1 MNDKYDYTN
10 QNLVFKAYF
19 VFTTAVTKFGIYC
32 CSDHFLVDSIDFLYN
47 ESKDS
52 MDFPKS
58 SQLWGARSPR
68 LLNRFQKN
76 WYQDVAGDE
85 ICRLR

>member
-1 MNDKYDYTN
+1 MDDKYDYTN
-10 QNLVFKAYF
+10 QILFF
-19 VFTTAVTKFGIYC
+19 LSIFCIYNS
-32 CSDHFLVDSIDFLYN
+32 CSDHFLVDFIDFLYN